1 MADRHLGQ
9 SNTDSTVEEKRAAQQ
24 GRARHTTQPNED
36 AKPAR
41 GAIRARRLPIML
53 AGLILITLFAIWPWP
68 HEKEGKKASKETAAE
83 VGGEPNEVALTPE
96 AMKTAGI
103 EIGQVA
109 ERPAVALLSVA
120 GEVEANAEREQT
132 IVPLV
137 AGRVA
142 TVNASLGQRVERGGV
157 LATVESQQVAELRGQ
172 LLEAKSKLSLATAN
186 VDRVRMVANRAGVIS
201 AKAKLDLAEKNLTRQ
216 RRLFEI
222 GAGSA
227 KDVQAAEAEHAT
239 AKAEYDFQS
248 NVALSREVQTAEA
261 EREAARV
268 TVERLRQALVAV
280 GANPDQ
286 ESANA
291 SITVTAPISGV
302 ITKRAVNP
310 GAGVKEGDTLFA
322 IADLTTVWVMANVPE
337 AQVGR
342 LRVGS
347 RAQMKFPAG
356 DEGPI
361 AGRVNFIDSQ
371 VSAETHTVRVR
382 MEAPNPRGRLKAG
395 MFVEVV
401 FQDAI
406 SGGAPGAPG
415 AMEVAIPSE
424 AVQRLAERPVVFV
437 PEENEPGHFKA
448 RFVELG
454 AEVDGRRRVMDG
466 VKPGERIVIKGS
478 FALKSQL
485 LKGQLKEDDEK

>member
-1 MADRHLGQ
+1 MADHHLGQ
-9 SNTDSTVEEKRAAQQ
+9 SNATSSIEEKGTSRQEGACHAARQD
-24 GRARHTTQPNED
+24 TNEG
-36 AKPAR
+36 PAR
-41 GAIRARRLPIML
+41 FAIRALRLPAMI
-53 AGLILITLFAIWPWP
+53 AGLILIVLLAFWLWPREKD
-68 HEKEGKKASKETAAE
+68 EKEGSKGTAAE
-83 VGGEPNEVALTPE
+83 VKGELNEVALTPE

-103 EIGQVA
+103 EIGQVT
-109 ERPAVALLSVA
+109 ERPAVAPLNVT
-120 GEVEANAEREQT
+120 GTVEANAEREQA

-142 TVNASLGQRVERGGV
+142 TVNVSLGQRVERGGV
-157 LATVESQQVAELRGQ
+157 LATIESQQVAELRGQ

-186 VDRVRMVANRAGVIS
+186 VERVRMAANRAGVIS
-201 AKAKLDLAEKNLTRQ
+201 ARAKLDLAEKNLTRQ

-227 KDVQAAEAEHAT
+227 KEVQAAEAEHAT

-248 NVALSREVQTAEA
+248 NVALSRETQTAEA
-261 EREAARV
+261 ERETARV
-268 TVERLRQALVAV
+268 AVERLRQALFAI

-286 ESANA
+286 EGANA
-291 SITVTAPISGV
+291 SITVTAPITGV

-310 GAGVKEGDTLFA
+310 GVGVKEGDTLFA
-322 IADLTTVWVMANVPE
+322 LANLTTVWVMANVPE
-337 AQVGR
+337 AQVSR

-347 RAQMKFPAG
+347 RAQVKSPAG
-356 DEGPI
+356 DEGHI

-371 VSAETHTVRVR
+371 VNTETHTVRVR
-382 MEAPNPRGRLKAG
+382 MEAPNPGGRIKAG
-395 MFVEVV
+395 MFVDVG
-401 FQDAI
+401 FPDAI
-406 SGGAPGAPG
+406 GDGAPG

-437 PEENEPGHFKA
+437 PEENEPGHFKV

-454 AEVDGRRRVMDG
+454 GEVDGHRRVKEG
-466 VKPGERIVIKGS
+466 LKPGERIVIKGS

>member
-1 MADRHLGQ
+1 MADHHLDQ
-9 SNTDSTVEEKRAAQQ
+9 SNAASSIEEKGASRQESARQAARQDS
-24 GRARHTTQPNED
+24 NEG
-36 AKPAR
+36 PAR
-41 GAIRARRLPIML
+41 FALRALRLPAMI
-53 AGLILITLFAIWPWP
+53 AGLILIVLLALWLWPREKD
-68 HEKEGKKASKETAAE
+68 EKEGSKGTAAE
-83 VGGEPNEVALTPE
+83 VQGEPNEVALTPE

-103 EIGQVA
+103 EIGQVT

-120 GEVEANAEREQT
+120 GAVEANAEREQT

-142 TVNASLGQRVERGGV
+142 TVNVSLGQRVARGSA
-157 LATVESQQVAELRGQ
+157 LATIESPQVAELAGE

-186 VDRVRMVANRAGVIS
+186 VERVRMGANRAGVIS

-227 KDVQAAEAEHAT
+227 KDVQSAEAEHTT

-248 NVALSREVQTAEA
+248 NVALSREAQTAEA

-268 TVERLRQALVAV
+268 TVERLRQALVAI

-286 ESANA
+286 EGANA
-291 SITVTAPISGV
+291 SITVTAPITGV

-310 GAGVKEGDTLFA
+310 GVGVKEGDTLFA

-337 AQVGR
+337 AQVSR

-347 RAQMKFPAG
+347 RAQVKAQAG
-356 DEGPI
+356 GEGPI

-371 VSAETHTVRVR
+371 VNTETHTVRVR
-382 MEAPNPRGRLKAG
+382 MEAPNTRERLKAG
-395 MFVEVV
+395 MFVEVG
-401 FQDAI
+401 FPDAI
-406 SGGAPGAPG
+406 SDGAPGAPG

-424 AVQRLAERPVVFV
+424 AVQRLAERPAVFV
-437 PEENEPGHFKA
+437 PEENEPGHFKV

-454 AEVDGRRRVMDG
+454 GEVDGRRRVTEG
-466 VKPGERIVIKGS
+466 LKPGERIVVKGS

>member
-1 MADRHLGQ
+1 MADHHLGQ
-9 SNTDSTVEEKRAAQQ
+9 SNAASSAEEKRTTRQK
-24 GRARHTTQPNED
+24 GARQTERQDANEG
-36 AKPAR
+36 PAR
-41 GAIRARRLPIML
+41 FAISARRLPIML
-53 AGLILITLFAIWPWP
+53 GGLILAVLLVLWLWPREKD
-68 HEKEGKKASKETAAE
+68 EKEASKETAAE
-83 VGGEPNEVALTPE
+83 VEGEPNEVALTPE

-103 EIGQVA
+103 EIGQVT
-109 ERPAVALLSVA
+109 ERQAVALLSVA
-120 GEVEANAEREQT
+120 GAVEANAEREQT
-132 IVPLV
+132 IAPLV

-142 TVNASLGQRVERGGV
+142 TVNVSLGQRVERGGV
-157 LATVESQQVAELRGQ
+157 LATIESQQVAELRGQ
-172 LLEAKSKLSLATAN
+172 LLEAKSKLSLSTAN
-186 VDRVRMVANRAGVIS
+186 VERVRMGANRAGVIS
-201 AKAKLDLAEKNLTRQ
+201 AKAKLDLAEKNLARQ

-239 AKAEYDFQS
+239 AKAEYDYQS

-268 TVERLRQALVAV
+268 SVERLRQALVAI

-291 SITVTAPISGV
+291 SITVTAPITGV

-310 GAGVKEGDTLFA
+310 GVGVKEGDTLFA
-322 IADLTTVWVMANVPE
+322 IANLTTVWVMANVPE
-337 AQVGR
+337 AQVSR
-342 LRVGS
+342 LRVGA
-347 RAQMKFPAG
+347 RAQVKSPAG
-356 DEGPI
+356 DEGHI

-371 VSAETHTVRVR
+371 VNTETHTVRVR
-382 MEAPNPRGRLKAG
+382 MEAPNPGERLKAG
-395 MFVEVV
+395 MFVEVG
-401 FQDAI
+401 FPDAI
-406 SGGAPGAPG
+406 SGGAPGA
-415 AMEVAIPSE
+415 MEVSIPSE

-437 PEENEPGHFKA
+437 PEENEPGHFKV

-454 AEVDGRRRVMDG
+454 GEVDGHRRVTEG
-466 VKPGERIVIKGS
+466 LKPGERIVIKGS

>member
-1 MADRHLGQ
+1 MADHHPHPL
-9 SNTDSTVEEKRAAQQ
+9 NTDHPTEERRTSRQEAP
-24 GRARHTTQPNED
+24 RHTAIQDGD
-36 AKPAR
+36 ARPAR
-41 GAIRARRLPIML
+41 FATRARRLLIGL
-53 AGLILITLFAIWPWP
+53 AGLILGVLLTLWLWPREKD
-68 HEKEGKKASKETAAE
+68 EKEASKETAAE
-83 VGGEPNEVALTPE
+83 VEGEPNEVALTPE

-103 EIGQVA
+103 EIGQVT
-109 ERPAVALLSVA
+109 ERPAVAPLNVA
-120 GEVEANAEREQT
+120 GAVEANAEREQT

-142 TVNASLGQRVERGGV
+142 TVNVSLGQRVVRGGV
-157 LATVESQQVAELRGQ
+157 LATIESQQVAELRGQ

-186 VDRVRMVANRAGVIS
+186 VERVRLGANRAGVIS
-201 AKAKLDLAEKNLTRQ
+201 ARAKLDLAERNLTRQ

-227 KDVQAAEAEHAT
+227 KEVQAAEAEHAT
-239 AKAEYDFQS
+239 AKAEYDYQS

-268 TVERLRQALVAV
+268 TVERLRQALVAI

-286 ESANA
+286 EGANA
-291 SITVTAPISGV
+291 SITVTAPITGV

-310 GAGVKEGDTLFA
+310 GVGVKEGDTLFA
-322 IADLTTVWVMANVPE
+322 IANLTTVWVMANVPE
-337 AQVGR
+337 AQVSR

-347 RAQMKFPAG
+347 RAQVKSPAG
-356 DEGPI
+356 EEGPI

-371 VSAETHTVRVR
+371 VNTETHTVRVR
-382 MEAPNPRGRLKAG
+382 MEAPNPGERLKAG
-395 MFVEVV
+395 MFVEVG
-401 FQDAI
+401 FPDAI
-406 SGGAPGAPG
+406 SGGAPGA
-415 AMEVAIPSE
+415 MEVSIPSE
-424 AVQRLAERPVVFV
+424 AVQRLAERPVIFV
-437 PEENEPGHFKA
+437 PEENEPGHFKV

-454 AEVDGRRRVMDG
+454 GEVDGHRRVTEG
-466 VKPGERIVIKGS
+466 LKPGERIVIKGS

>member
-1 MADRHLGQ
+1 MADQNLDQ
-9 SNTDSTVEEKRAAQQ
+9 SNAASSVEEEGTSRQESARQAARQDS
-24 GRARHTTQPNED
+24 NEG
-36 AKPAR
+36 PAR
-41 GAIRARRLPIML
+41 FALRALRLPAMV
-53 AGLILITLFAIWPWP
+53 AGLILAVLLALWLWPREED
-68 HEKEGKKASKETAAE
+68 EKEGSKETAAE
-83 VGGEPNEVALTPE
+83 VQGEPNEVALTPE

-103 EIGQVA
+103 EIGQVT

-120 GEVEANAEREQT
+120 GAVEANAEREQT

-142 TVNASLGQRVERGGV
+142 AVNVSLGQRVERGGV
-157 LATVESQQVAELRGQ
+157 LATIESQQVAELAGE
-172 LLEAKSKLSLATAN
+172 LLEAKSKLSLSTAN
-186 VDRVRMVANRAGVIS
+186 VERVRMGANRAGVIS

-222 GAGSA
+222 GAGSV

-248 NVALSREVQTAEA
+248 TVALSREIQTAEA

-268 TVERLRQALVAV
+268 TVERLRHALTAL

-286 ESANA
+286 EGANA
-291 SITVTAPISGV
+291 SITITAPITGV

-310 GAGVKEGDTLFA
+310 GIGVKDGDTLFA
-322 IADLTTVWVMANVPE
+322 IADLVTVWVMANVPE
-337 AQVGR
+337 AQVNR
-342 LRVGS
+342 LRMGA
-347 RAQMKFPAG
+347 RAKVRPPAG
-356 DEGPI
+356 GEETFSGH
-361 AGRVNFIDSQ
+361 VNFIDSQ
-371 VSAETHTVRVR
+371 VNVETHTVRVR
-382 MEAPNPRGRLKAG
+382 IETPNPGGRLKAG
-395 MFVEVV
+395 MFVEVG
-401 FQDAI
+401 FPDAI
-406 SGGAPGAPG
+406 SDGAPGAPG

-454 AEVDGRRRVMDG
+454 GEVDGRRRVTEG
-466 VKPGERIVIKGS
+466 LKPGERIVIKGS

>member
-1 MADRHLGQ
+1 MADHHLGQ
-9 SNTDSTVEEKRAAQQ
+9 SNATSSIEEKGASRQESARQAARQDS
-24 GRARHTTQPNED
+24 NEG
-36 AKPAR
+36 PAR
-41 GAIRARRLPIML
+41 FALRALRLPAII
-53 AGLILITLFAIWPWP
+53 AGLILIVLLTFWLWPR
-68 HEKEGKKASKETAAE
+68 EKNEKVGAKGTAAE
-83 VGGEPNEVALTPE
+83 VEGESNEVALTPE
-96 AMKTAGI
+96 AIKTAGI

-109 ERPAVALLSVA
+109 ERPAVAPLNVA
-120 GEVEANAEREQT
+120 GTVEANAERERT

-142 TVNASLGQRVERGGV
+142 TVNVSLGQRVALGSA
-157 LATVESQQVAELRGQ
+157 LATMESPQVAELRGQ
-172 LLEAKSKLSLATAN
+172 LLEARSKLSLATAN
-186 VDRVRMVANRAGVIS
+186 VARVRHADNRAGVIS
-201 AKAKLDLAEKNLTRQ
+201 ARAKLDLAEKNLTRQ

-227 KDVQAAEAEHAT
+227 KEVQAAEAEHTT

-261 EREAARV
+261 EREAVRV
-268 TVERLRQALVAV
+268 TVERLRQALVAI

-286 ESANA
+286 EGASA
-291 SITVTAPISGV
+291 SITVSAPITGI

-310 GAGVKEGDTLFA
+310 GVGVNEGDTLFA

-337 AQVGR
+337 AQVSR
-342 LRVGS
+342 LRVGA
-347 RAQMKFPAG
+347 RAKVRPPAG
-356 DEGPI
+356 GEETLSGH
-361 AGRVNFIDSQ
+361 VNFIDSQ
-371 VSAETHTVRVR
+371 VNTETHTVRVR
-382 MEAPNPRGRLKAG
+382 MEAPNPGGRLKAG
-395 MFVEVV
+395 MFVEVG
-401 FQDAI
+401 FPDAI
-406 SGGAPGAPG
+406 SDGAPG

-437 PEENEPGHFKA
+437 PEENEPGHFRV

-454 AEVDGRRRVMDG
+454 GEVDGYRRVTEG
-466 VKPGERIVIKGS
+466 LTPGERIVIKGS

>member
-1 MADRHLGQ
+1 MADHHLGQ
-9 SNTDSTVEEKRAAQQ
+9 SNAASSVEEKGTSRQE
-24 GRARHTTQPNED
+24 GARHTARQD
-36 AKPAR
+36 GDSGPAR
-41 GAIRARRLPIML
+41 FTIHRRRLPIML
-53 AGLILITLFAIWPWP
+53 AGLTLAVLLALWLWPREKD
-68 HEKEGKKASKETAAE
+68 EKETSKETAAE
-83 VGGEPNEVALTPE
+83 VEGEPNEVALTPE

-103 EIGQVA
+103 EIGQVT
-109 ERPAVALLSVA
+109 ERQAVALLSVA
-120 GEVEANAEREQT
+120 GAVEANAEREQT
-132 IVPLV
+132 IAPLV

-142 TVNASLGQRVERGGV
+142 TVNVSLGQRVERGGV
-157 LATVESQQVAELRGQ
+157 LATIESQQVAELRGQ
-172 LLEAKSKLSLATAN
+172 LLEAKSKLSLSTAN
-186 VDRVRMVANRAGVIS
+186 VERVRMGANRAGVIS

-227 KDVQAAEAEHAT
+227 KDVQTAEAEHAT
-239 AKAEYDFQS
+239 AKAEYDYQS

-268 TVERLRQALVAV
+268 SVERLRQALVAI

-286 ESANA
+286 EGANA
-291 SITVTAPISGV
+291 SITVTAPITGV

-310 GAGVKEGDTLFA
+310 GVGVKEGDTLFA
-322 IADLTTVWVMANVPE
+322 IANLTTVWVMANVPE
-337 AQVGR
+337 AQVSR

-347 RAQMKFPAG
+347 RAQVKSPAG
-356 DEGPI
+356 DEGHI

-371 VSAETHTVRVR
+371 VNTETHTVRVR
-382 MEAPNPRGRLKAG
+382 MEAPNPGERLKAG
-395 MFVEVV
+395 MFVEVG
-401 FQDAI
+401 FPDAI
-406 SGGAPGAPG
+406 SGGAPGA
-415 AMEVAIPSE
+415 MEVSIPSE

-437 PEENEPGHFKA
+437 PEENEPGHFKV

-454 AEVDGRRRVMDG
+454 GEVDGHRRVTEG
-466 VKPGERIVIKGS
+466 LKPGERIVIKGS

>member
-1 MADRHLGQ
+1 MADHHLDQ
-9 SNTDSTVEEKRAAQQ
+9 SNATSSIEEKGASRQD
-24 GRARHTTQPNED
+24 TNEG
-36 AKPAR
+36 PAR
-41 GAIRARRLPIML
+41 FAIRALRLPAMI
-53 AGLILITLFAIWPWP
+53 AGLILIVLLAFWLWPREKD
-68 HEKEGKKASKETAAE
+68 EKEGSKGTTAE
-83 VGGEPNEVALTPE
+83 VEGESNEVALTPE
-96 AMKTAGI
+96 AIKTAGI

-109 ERPAVALLSVA
+109 ERPAVAPLNVA
-120 GEVEANAEREQT
+120 GTVEANAEREQT
-132 IVPLV
+132 IVLLI

-142 TVNASLGQRVERGGV
+142 TVNVSLGQRVERGGV
-157 LATVESQQVAELRGQ
+157 LANIESQQVAELRGQ

-186 VDRVRMVANRAGVIS
+186 VERVRMAANRAGVIS
-201 AKAKLDLAEKNLTRQ
+201 ARAKLDLAEKNLTRQ

-227 KDVQAAEAEHAT
+227 KEVQAAEAEHTT

-268 TVERLRQALVAV
+268 TVERLRQALVAI

-286 ESANA
+286 EGANA

-310 GAGVKEGDTLFA
+310 GMGVKEGDTLFA

-337 AQVGR
+337 AQVSR

-347 RAQMKFPAG
+347 RAQVKSPAA
-356 DEGPI
+356 DEGHI

-371 VSAETHTVRVR
+371 VNTETHTVRVR
-382 MEAPNPRGRLKAG
+382 MEAPNPGERLKAG
-395 MFVEVV
+395 MFVEVG
-401 FQDAI
+401 FPDAI
-406 SGGAPGAPG
+406 SDGRAG
-415 AMEVAIPSE
+415 AMEVSIPSE

-437 PEENEPGHFKA
+437 PEENEPGHFKV

-454 AEVDGRRRVMDG
+454 GEVDGHRRVTEG
-466 VKPGERIVIKGS
+466 LKPGERIVIKGS